1 MVLRTSDPAAG
12 PCVALAVSLDWAP
25 MISPFTPD
33 EIELVSMLLRS
44 RCFADT
50 PVEEIERK
58 RTRAGA
64 LPGP

>member
-1 MVLRTSDPAAG
+1 
-12 PCVALAVSLDWAP
+12 
-25 MISPFTPD
+25 MIFPLTPD

-44 RCFADT
+44 RTLADT
-50 PVEEIERK
+50 PVEEIEHE